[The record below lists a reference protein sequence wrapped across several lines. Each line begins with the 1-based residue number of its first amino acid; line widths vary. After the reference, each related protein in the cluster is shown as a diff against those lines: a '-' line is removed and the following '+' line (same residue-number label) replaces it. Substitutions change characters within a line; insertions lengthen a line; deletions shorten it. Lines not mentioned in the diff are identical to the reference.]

1 MWHCYRLKPC
11 VFTISWNSFAVKKFL
26 AIVDSN
32 IIEEIVLGK
41 LITIITLPCKAQ
53 NIQCQNRTVES

>member
-32 IIEEIVLGK
+32 IIEEVVLGK